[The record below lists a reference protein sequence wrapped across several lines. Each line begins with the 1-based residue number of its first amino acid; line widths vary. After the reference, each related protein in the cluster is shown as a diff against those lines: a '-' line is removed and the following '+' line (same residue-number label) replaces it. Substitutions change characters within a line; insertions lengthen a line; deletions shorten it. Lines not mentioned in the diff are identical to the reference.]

1 MDHTAFVTTS
11 RGLDRSSVP
20 LRLFEKAKRF
30 GIWNPSTI
38 DLQQDRR
45 DWLRL
50 ADDERDLVLRLV
62 ALFQA
67 GEEAVTRDILPLI
80 SVIAEEGRVEEE
92 LFLTSFLWEEAKHTD
107 FFSRFLHEVVQTR
120 ADLGAYHSPS
130 YRELIYRRLPTAMHR
145 LATDRSPAAQAAA
158 SVTYNVIVE
167 GVLAETGY
175 HAFSTMLASHGLM
188 PGMCDAIRLLK
199 QDESRHIAYGLYLV
213 SRIVAA
219 DPTLWADVEHQLGE
233 LILLPMQIID
243 DVFGAY
249 QQMPFGL
256 TPETF
261 SEYAIDQFSRR
272 VAWLERARD
281 GVTSTAVPDD
291 ADQPYGAPSG

>member
-1 MDHTAFVTTS
+1 MDHTAFATTT

-20 LRLFEKAKRF
+20 MRLFEKAKRF

-67 GEEAVTRDILPLI
+67 GEEAVTRDIVPLI
-80 SVIAEEGRVEEE
+80 GAIADEGRIEEE

-107 FFSRFLHEVVQTR
+107 FFSRFLHEVVQNRT
-120 ADLGAYHSPS
+120 DLSAYHSPS
-130 YRELIYRRLPTAMHR
+130 YRELIYHRLPTAMHR
-145 LATDRSPAAQAAA
+145 LTSDRSPAAQAAA

-188 PGMCDAIRLLK
+188 PGMCEAIRLLK

-219 DPTLWADVEHQLGE
+219 EPTLWPAIEHQLGE

-243 DVFGAY
+243 DVFSVY
-249 QQMPFGL
+249 PTMPFGL
-256 TPETF
+256 APEAF

-281 GVTSTAVPDD
+281 GTAGTIVPDD
-291 ADQPYGAPSG
+291 AEPA